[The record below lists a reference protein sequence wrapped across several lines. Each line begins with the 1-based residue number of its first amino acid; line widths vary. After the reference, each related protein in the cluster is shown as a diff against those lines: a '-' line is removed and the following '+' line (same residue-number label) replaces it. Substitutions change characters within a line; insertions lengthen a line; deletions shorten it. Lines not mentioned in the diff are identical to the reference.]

1 MATLTR
7 EIADESFEVGLRQMA
22 CIIFKNFIINR
33 SHDQKYENYWINLS
47 IEFREQMKEA
57 IIAQLASPSGLV
69 RSQVANVVAAIACI
83 EIPRNEWDHLLPTL
97 CTNAEH
103 ENFDIRMSSL
113 TTLGYICE
121 EIDPESV
128 LPQLKN
134 MIINALISNMEVN
147 QTPEKLEL
155 CKVAVKALTISIPFS
170 TQNFKV

>member
-1 MATLTR
+1 
-7 EIADESFEVGLRQMA
+7 
-22 CIIFKNFIINR
+22 
-33 SHDQKYENYWINLS
+33 
-47 IEFREQMKEA
+47 MKEA
-57 IIAQLASPSGLV
+57 IIAQLASPCGPV

-83 EIPRNEWDHLLPTL
+83 EIPRNEWDHLLPNL

-103 ENFDIRMSSL
+103 DNFDIRMSSL

-147 QTPEKLEL
+147 
-155 CKVAVKALTISIPFS
+155 
-170 TQNFKV
+170 